1 MNILIMGPAG
11 AGKGTM
17 AERIVQKYGI
27 AHISSGDMFRAEIG
41 GKTELGLKAQEY
53 MNQGLLV
60 PDEVTIAMVKK
71 RLEQDDCK
79 NGYLLDGFPRTL
91 PQAIALK
98 EITEQINAPLEVIL
112 ILDVEFDELVKRI
125 TGRRLCKDCKSIYN
139 IFFTPTKVEGKCDK
153 CGGELTQRADDT
165 VESLKVRLQSYEN
178 QTVPVL
184 EYFAEAGLTRK
195 VNAGQ
200 AIDDVWNDV
209 EAALDPFQK

>member
-209 EAALDPFQK
+209 QAALDPFQK

>member
-139 IFFTPTKVEGKCDK
+139 IFFTPTKEEGKCDK

-209 EAALDPFQK
+209 QAALDPFQK